1 MTEKTNPDIMEK
13 IATEAKSA
21 AEKTGVLDSPA
32 KNRALRAIASEILKK
47 KDKIFRENG
56 KDTSEA
62 EKKKMAPALIDRL
75 VIDGKRV
82 EAMARGLEEVAEL
95 EDPVGK
101 VAAFGKKRP
110 NGLAVEKMRIPLGV
124 IGIVYESRPN
134 VTVDA
139 AALCLKSG
147 NSVILRGGSEA
158 LHSNVVLGQIIRG
171 CLSEMKIPPGA
182 VNVIPDT
189 DRKFVLQMLKMDG
202 LIDLIIPR
210 GGQSLI
216 EFVVKN
222 STIPVLKHY
231 KGICH
236 VFVDESAKI
245 PMAVDICVNSKVQRP
260 GVCNAMETMLVH
272 EKIAPVFLP
281 AVCAELGKS
290 GVALKGCPETAA
302 LIPGAEAAREAD
314 WETEHLALVLN
325 VKVVKDIHGAMAHIR
340 KHGSMHTDSIVT
352 EDEANANLFLRGV
365 ESSAVIHNASTRFND
380 GFELGMGA
388 EIGISTTKIHAFGPM
403 GLEELTSEKFLV
415 KGKGQIKE

>member
-47 KDKIFRENG
+47 KDEIFRENG

-101 VAAFGKKRP
+101 VADFGKKRP

-182 VNVIPDT
+182 VSVIPDT
-189 DRKFVLQMLKMDG
+189 DRKLVLQMLKMDG

-245 PMAVDICVNSKVQRP
+245 PMAVNICVNSKVQRP

-281 AVCAELGKS
+281 AVCAELEKS

-415 KGKGQIKE
+415 KGKGQVKE